1 MAGKRVIEVALPEG
15 VEPTAEDRELLETTL
30 QAIVS
35 LRHEGRRELQET
47 LHALESDGWSVHC
60 RVGWIAEARRG
71 RESEQAFGA
80 TRERALAE
88 LHTLTAM
95 DEREGC
101 SA

>member
-1 MAGKRVIEVALPEG
+1 MAGKRVIEVPLPEG
-15 VEPTAEDRELLETTL
+15 AEPTAEDLELLETAL

-35 LRHEGRRELQET
+35 LRHERRSELQET
-47 LHALESDGWSVHC
+47 LRALESDGWSVHC
-60 RVGWIAEARRG
+60 RVGWIAEGRRG
-71 RESEQAFGA
+71 REFEQAFGP
-80 TRERALAE
+80 TRDRALAE